1 MTLRSPVFSVNKA
14 TILSVAGAI
23 SSPCIRY
30 LVKNGREGDGGTK
43 GGKEIGRRSEEP
55 FLF

>member
-14 TILSVAGAI
+14 TILSVAGAV
-23 SSPCIRY
+23 SSPCIQY
-30 LVKNGREGDGGTK
+30 WVKHGREGVGGTK
-43 GGKEIGRRSEEP
+43 GGKEIGGSSEEP